1 MSQISQTLTTNVTE
15 LSNVQIQSI
24 GKRVY
29 NAVVLAAEKAVGH
42 LSDPRKF
49 PMPTDK
55 GSLENI
61 LLDRLRSR
69 PSYQQERA
77 KAHFSKLLS
86 ANSRQ
91 RTRLLGELGQIN
103 LRTQEPIIDQV
114 QRLPS
119 AVKLSEAD
127 VLNLPPHGPIFTS
140 HTMSVAVDAD
150 LDHLAPLKSREVSQV
165 NNLLQENK
173 LRKLQELLKEVE
185 FPEKG
190 SQSLGLDFIKPW
202 SKLQLRIHKT
212 KCIDETDGFLGSEA
226 GDDEIRLSGYLIDPT
241 GEMKKANFLNLGDSF
256 DDGEVVSYA
265 PPKIF
270 DVHNI
275 EKETIKINGKMV
287 EIGWPRSYYATLI
300 LAEQDN
306 GGFPEFLN
314 NVLNAIKG
322 WVKSEVVT
330 AVAAAIGTGAGG
342 TIGGPLGAAIG
353 AIVGALIGWLIGSLI
368 DFFKAI
374 WEDDVFSA
382 VTVAQTLAVPM
393 PTWGKA
399 NSPQGYVWW
408 KGHGGHYKVWYDWE
422 MVP

>member
-24 GKRVY
+24 GKRIY
-29 NAVVLAAEKAVGH
+29 FAVVLAAEKAVAH

-55 GSLENI
+55 DSLENI

-69 PSYQQERA
+69 PAYQQERA
-77 KAHFSKLLS
+77 KAHFSRLLS

-103 LRTQEPIIDQV
+103 LRTQEPIVDQI

-140 HTMSVAVDAD
+140 HTMSVAVDTD
-150 LDHLAPLKSREVSQV
+150 FDRPAPLKNAELGQV
-165 NNLLQENK
+165 NTLLQENK
-173 LRKLQELLKEVE
+173 LKKLQELLKEVE
-185 FPEKG
+185 LPEKG
-190 SQSLGLDFIKPW
+190 SQNISLDSIKPW
-202 SKLQLRIHKT
+202 SKLRLRIHKT

-241 GEMKKANFLNLGDSF
+241 GDMEKANFLNLGDSF
-256 DDGEVVSYA
+256 DDGDVVSYS

-270 DVHNI
+270 GTHTI
-275 EKETIKINGKMV
+275 KKETIKIDGKTV

-314 NVLNAIKG
+314 DVLNMVKG
-322 WVKSEVVT
+322 WVKSKVVT
-330 AVAAAIGTGAGG
+330 AIATAIGTGVGG
-342 TIGGPLGAAIG
+342 SIGGPLGAAIG
-353 AIVGALIGWLIGSLI
+353 AVVGALLGWLIDSLI
-368 DFFKAI
+368 DLFKAI

-382 VTVAQTLAVPM
+382 VTVAQSLAVPM